1 MTSILPI
8 FEVLQGLVNFSCF
21 LHSTSE
27 GNEPLRGPSS
37 RRPRKPIIL
46 GAEQYF
52 AVPDLLPEP
61 YRTMV
66 NVAWCLM
73 RLLGLLSDLPLRGL
87 QQSASATQC
96 RPPEFGR
103 RAAISLAECSAEM
116 AMTGKAPLL
125 AQIRQVVIVGEK
137 VQRPCKPQAQLI
149 AV

>member
-46 GAEQYF
+46 GAEPYF

-61 YRTMV
+61 YRTH
-66 NVAWCLM
+66 
-73 RLLGLLSDLPLRGL
+73 GKRGL
-87 QQSASATQC
+87 VPYEASW
-96 RPPEFGR
+96 
-103 RAAISLAECSAEM
+103 
-116 AMTGKAPLL
+116 
-125 AQIRQVVIVGEK
+125 VVE
-137 VQRPCKPQAQLI
+137 
-149 AV
+149 